1 MPPHSGASGRRSRLA
16 PKPITGFGHSLSE
29 EDTAAAGQAP
39 ADEVAATIPP
49 RQEAEPAGQPS
60 DAAPA
65 RESRP
70 AAPLRSVRTNAA
82 RPPAAAQ
89 RGSLDAR
96 ALVRAA
102 RTSARDRPRE
112 WETFTARLPAGLANR
127 LNLRV
132 AQDKGAAGDYGLAA
146 AHYLNAALS
155 QIPRDIGQ
163 AAQWGLDWR
172 ARSTD
177 ARTLT
182 RGSGSRLHRDVA
194 SAMHEL
200 GSWLPT
206 LDVHPRMWEIMAE
219 ALTRLLDA
227 LDDTPDTTERPH

>member
-1 MPPHSGASGRRSRLA
+1 MSPQSGAPGRRRLA

-29 EDTAAAGQAP
+29 EDTTATGEAP
-39 ADEVAATIPP
+39 ATIPP
-49 RQEAEPAGQPS
+49 RQQTEPAAQPP
-60 DAAPA
+60 DATPA

-70 AAPLRSVRTNAA
+70 AAPLRSVRTNATA
-82 RPPAAAQ
+82 PPAAQ
-89 RGSLDAR
+89 RGSLSAR

-112 WETFTARLPAGLANR
+112 WETFTARLPADLANR

-206 LDVHPRMWEIMAE
+206 LDIHPRMWEIMAE

-227 LDDTPDTTERPH
+227 LDDTPDTT